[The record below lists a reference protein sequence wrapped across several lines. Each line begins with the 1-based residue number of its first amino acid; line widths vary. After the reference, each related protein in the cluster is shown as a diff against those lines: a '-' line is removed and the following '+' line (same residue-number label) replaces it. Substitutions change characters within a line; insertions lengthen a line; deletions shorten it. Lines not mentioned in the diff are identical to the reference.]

1 MIGGMTSDRLT
12 DLAAQYR
19 AAKRRHQNALRAG
32 AGALAD
38 MRRIQPE
45 LAAEIVAE
53 AKRGTRPKELIA
65 VTGYTAERVRQILRV
80 GKVPPVGSDNPTE
93 GDQP

>member
-1 MIGGMTSDRLT
+1 MTSDRLT
-12 DLAAQYR
+12 ELAAQYR
-19 AAKRRHQNALRAG
+19 AAKRRHQNARRAV

-53 AKRGTRPKELIA
+53 AGRGTRPKEIIA
-65 VTGYTAERVRQILRV
+65 ATGYTAERVRQILRD
-80 GKVPPVGSDNPTE
+80 GGVPPADSPPPAD
-93 GDQP
+93 